1 MLFLIHFEVTV
12 PADTPAELKNNYV
25 MANMHAPLN

>member
-12 PADTPAELKNNYV
+12 PADTPAELKEQLRQSE
-25 MANMHAPLN
+25 HARAF